1 MAYVEDDSA
10 LRAKQYARPLRYVYD
25 PSINKKEGGGFR
37 YVFEEG
43 SLKCSKAAELG
54 DRMCLVSRTEMSAI
68 GRESPS
74 FVYVDDGCW
83 ADDADGTGQ
92 PRRDFVLVCGPNVYL
107 CEFNRSGIV
116 RESNVESVQSFF
128 KEMSAHGCRIHV
140 LGYLRARDTLAKS
153 TVSDPSLFLFLGDLH
168 LPPVSWFYTDE
179 EVAATSA
186 IYEPPGWL
194 LNLPALIRQTNNKM
208 RNYYS
213 CAQLSREHGRVR
225 QAHGPIA
232 GNPDIFKSAG
242 ADLVMFLNALIDL
255 SPASKQLL
263 HFIQTGDMYELWL
276 SRDYQFRPGYFD
288 PHWLDSESPN
298 RVSNWAL
305 EVIIQNTPVV
315 EAFKQ
320 LEHAGL
326 AEVKYLWGNHDAYL
340 GREAVTFQLDLPQH
354 LPTFSA
360 RKGDLFCEH
369 GHRFD
374 RSNFDNT
381 DYGFTSGPSVS
392 KKVYQYPILREAEDF
407 GREFT
412 SIGHPSKQLDCHLL
426 GATLIYL
433 YQRYDL
439 GKNPFSIYIMGHS
452 HKHNLLRFNVRAEF
466 HLYNGSG

>member
-1 MAYVEDDSA
+1 MFVPVQVLTDVLRFPKRRRIQLPRVNSCRGEYQAFGA
-10 LRAKQYARPLRYVYD
+10 LPRGRND
-25 PSINKKEGGGFR
+25 PFQTS
-37 YVFEEG
+37 
-43 SLKCSKAAELG
+43 
-54 DRMCLVSRTEMSAI
+54 
-68 GRESPS
+68 
-74 FVYVDDGCW
+74 
-83 ADDADGTGQ
+83 
-92 PRRDFVLVCGPNVYL
+92 VCGDVLRTNV
-107 CEFNRSGIV
+107 RG
-116 RESNVESVQSFF
+116 
-128 KEMSAHGCRIHV
+128 
-140 LGYLRARDTLAKS
+140 
-153 TVSDPSLFLFLGDLH
+153 
-168 LPPVSWFYTDE
+168 
-179 EVAATSA
+179 
-186 IYEPPGWL
+186 
-194 LNLPALIRQTNNKM
+194 
-208 RNYYS
+208 
-213 CAQLSREHGRVR
+213 
-225 QAHGPIA
+225 
-232 GNPDIFKSAG
+232 
-242 ADLVMFLNALIDL
+242 
-255 SPASKQLL
+255 
-263 HFIQTGDMYELWL
+263 
-276 SRDYQFRPGYFD
+276 
-288 PHWLDSESPN
+288 PN